1 MKKIIRNLST
11 DVNGI
16 SEWILF
22 FYVVFP
28 LVGFIASLVYLV
40 KKEKI
45 KAQAAAC
52 WALMGLVLNVI
63 FYMIFGREEY
73 VWRLN

>member
-40 KKEKI
+40 KKEKV

-52 WALMGLVLNVI
+52 SAQLGLVLKVI
-63 FYMIFGREEY
+63 LYMIFRRYE
-73 VWRLN
+73 

>member
-28 LVGFIASLVYLV
+28 LVGFIASLVYFV
-40 KKEKI
+40 RKEKV

-63 FYMIFGREEY
+63 FYMIFGR
-73 VWRLN
+73 

>member
-52 WALMGLVLNVI
+52 WPLMGLVLNVI
-63 FYMIFGREEY
+63 FYMIFGR
-73 VWRLN
+73 

>member
-1 MKKIIRNLST
+1 MKKIIRNFST

-40 KKEKI
+40 RKEKV

-52 WALMGLVLNVI
+52 WALLGLVLNVI
-63 FYMIFGREEY
+63 FYMIFGR
-73 VWRLN
+73 

>member
-40 KKEKI
+40 RKEKVN
-45 KAQAAAC
+45 AQAAAC
-52 WALMGLVLNVI
+52 WALLGLVLNVI
-63 FYMIFGREEY
+63 FYMIFGR
-73 VWRLN
+73 

>member
-16 SEWILF
+16 SDWILF
-22 FYVVFP
+22 LYVVFP

-63 FYMIFGREEY
+63 FYMIFGR
-73 VWRLN
+73 

>member
-45 KAQAAAC
+45 KAQAAAY

-63 FYMIFGREEY
+63 FYMIFGR
-73 VWRLN
+73 

>member
-1 MKKIIRNLST
+1 MGRKMKKIIRNLST

-40 KKEKI
+40 RKEKV

-52 WALMGLVLNVI
+52 WTLMGLVLNVI
-63 FYMIFGREEY
+63 FYMIFGR
-73 VWRLN
+73 

>member
-45 KAQAAAC
+45 KAQAAVC

-63 FYMIFGREEY
+63 FYMIFGR
-73 VWRLN
+73 

>member
-11 DVNGI
+11 HVNGI

-40 KKEKI
+40 RKEKV

-52 WALMGLVLNVI
+52 WALLGLVLNVI
-63 FYMIFGREEY
+63 FYMIFGR
-73 VWRLN
+73 

>member
-1 MKKIIRNLST
+1 MKKIIRNLNT

-40 KKEKI
+40 RTEKV

-63 FYMIFGREEY
+63 FYMIFGR
-73 VWRLN
+73 

>member
-22 FYVVFP
+22 FYVVSP

-45 KAQAAAC
+45 KAQAAAG

-63 FYMIFGREEY
+63 FYMIFGR
-73 VWRLN
+73 

>member
-16 SEWILF
+16 SEWTLF

-40 KKEKI
+40 RKEKV

-52 WALMGLVLNVI
+52 WALLGLVLNVI
-63 FYMIFGREEY
+63 FYMIFGR
-73 VWRLN
+73 

>member
-1 MKKIIRNLST
+1 MGRKMKKIIRNLST

-40 KKEKI
+40 RKEKV

-52 WALMGLVLNVI
+52 WDLC
-63 FYMIFGREEY
+63 
-73 VWRLN
+73 

>member
-52 WALMGLVLNVI
+52 LALMGLVLNVI
-63 FYMIFGREEY
+63 FYMIFGR
-73 VWRLN
+73 

>member
-22 FYVVFP
+22 FYVVLP

-45 KAQAAAC
+45 KAQAAAG

-63 FYMIFGREEY
+63 FYMIFGR
-73 VWRLN
+73 

>member
-1 MKKIIRNLST
+1 MVRKMKKIIRNLST

-40 KKEKI
+40 RKEKV

-52 WALMGLVLNVI
+52 WALLGLVLNVI
-63 FYMIFGREEY
+63 FYMIFGR
-73 VWRLN
+73 

>member
-40 KKEKI
+40 RKEKV

-52 WALMGLVLNVI
+52 WDLC
-63 FYMIFGREEY
+63 
-73 VWRLN
+73 

>member
-45 KAQAAAC
+45 KAQAAC

-63 FYMIFGREEY
+63 FYMIFGR
-73 VWRLN
+73 

>member
-40 KKEKI
+40 RKEKV
-45 KAQAAAC
+45 KAQAATC
-52 WALMGLVLNVI
+52 WALLGLVLNVI
-63 FYMIFGREEY
+63 FYMIFGR
-73 VWRLN
+73 